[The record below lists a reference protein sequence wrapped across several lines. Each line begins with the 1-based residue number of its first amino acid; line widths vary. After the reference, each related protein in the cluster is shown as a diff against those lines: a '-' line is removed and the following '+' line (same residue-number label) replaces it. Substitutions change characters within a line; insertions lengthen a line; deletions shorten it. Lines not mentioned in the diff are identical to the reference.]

1 MTSASMSAAS
11 ATDAGAAAWGGASR
25 SVVAGSDSW
34 ASSSSCSSSFGG
46 GAGGAGGGFDLTQL
60 APGTVTG
67 GAPGESQQELAERCN
82 TEGAID
88 EYDDCYLIKVYN
100 ETDEVWAEELP
111 NRGAE
116 YRAPGLTFFTQA
128 VNTGCGQAS
137 SQVGPFYCPPDEN
150 IYIDIE
156 FLEQRVT
163 IRRGRPV
170 RAAYIMA
177 HEFGHHLQT
186 ILGVEPQVQQALAVR
201 SGTRERPV
209 GPAGAASRL
218 LRRRLGP
225 TRRRARQRDHHPRR
239 VDAGTGGGGR
249 ASVTTGSRRPPP
261 GGSTRSRSP
270 TGRRSSVSSGTQP
283 ASRPA
288 TSRPATPLP
297 DLAVALSPRSARGV
311 A

>member
-1 MTSASMSAAS
+1 MEFDDQRVDVSGVSDRRGS
-11 ATDAGAAAWGGASR
+11 GGLGRGVAIGGGGLGLVG
-25 SVVAGSDSW
+25 VVVVLLLQLL
-34 ASSSSCSSSFGG
+34 GG

-137 SQVGPFYCPPDEN
+137 SQVGPFYCPPDES

-156 FLEQRVT
+156 FLEQLQQRFGAD
-163 IRRGRPV
+163 GRY
-170 RAAYIMA
+170 AQAYIMA

-186 ILGVEPQVQQALAVR
+186 ILGVEPQVRQAQQSDPGRANDLSVRLELQADCFAGVWGRLADERGNVTITRAELTQALEAAAAVGDDR
-201 SGTRERPV
+201 IQEAT
-209 GPAGAASRL
+209 AG
-218 LRRRLGP
+218 
-225 TRRRARQRDHHPRR
+225 R
-239 VDAGTGGGGR
+239 VDPESFTHGSSQQR
-249 ASVTTGSRRPPP
+249 QQWYTTGFE
-261 GGSTRSRSP
+261 
-270 TGRRSSVSSGTQP
+270 TGDIQACDTF
-283 ASRPA
+283 A
-288 TSRPATPLP
+288 
-297 DLAVALSPRSARGV
+297 
-311 A
+311 